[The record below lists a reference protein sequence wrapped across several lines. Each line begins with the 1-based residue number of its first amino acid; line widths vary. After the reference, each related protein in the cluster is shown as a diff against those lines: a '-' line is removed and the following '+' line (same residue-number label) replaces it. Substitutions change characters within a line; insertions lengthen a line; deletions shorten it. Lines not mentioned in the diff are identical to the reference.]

1 MAQPL
6 PGQAL
11 YKLRVMKKRDANLVD
26 FSTMGSPLCSQG
38 SEPRE
43 RSEIQGGGRQTQ
55 KEGGRNWKREREAE
69 EVTKGRKQ

>member
-1 MAQPL
+1 VNIHIHILDNMAQPL

-43 RSEIQGGGRQTQ
+43 GGR
-55 KEGGRNWKREREAE
+55 EELEKRERGGGGH
-69 EVTKGRKQ
+69 KGQKTVI